1 MTARMSEPDH
11 SSEFAEFQLKLR
23 SLTEASRVLAEAA
36 SFDEFCRLAVEHGR
50 DLVGFDRMGLW
61 FFDTDSRFLLGSY
74 GTDENGQTRDER
86 HSRYEVSYDEWMD
99 DLFNTKAVRAKRR
112 NTPLYND
119 RGEFVGTG
127 DLVITALWDGER
139 RLGWLTADN
148 LIHQKPLTDFQIE
161 LMALYGATISQL
173 ASRKRAEE
181 ALRQSEYAA
190 RQFQGKLKALHEI
203 TIELSKTHS
212 FDDLCRRAVELGR
225 EKLGFDRLALFFLDS
240 SDPHLAIGSFGT
252 DEYGQTRDERT
263 YRNSWAFTGMEP
275 ILDGRVLVTVRP
287 DAPLY
292 NDRSEVVGHGWNAAA
307 LVRDGGRFIGWLTA
321 DNLFSQEPLT
331 DYQAELLALYAAT
344 LGPLTAVRKADEA
357 LAAERNLLRTIIDTV
372 PDLIFVKNTASQFM
386 LVNKSTWQQIPWA
399 SAESDVIGKTD
410 IDFTPS
416 EIAAQ
421 YNADDRQVFQ
431 TGLPMINKEEP
442 IWKDAGSGFFLTT
455 KIPLRDAQGNIT
467 GLVGFARD
475 ITELKRAEKQTLELA
490 VERERV
496 KVLRQFITNVSHD
509 LRTPLTIINSGLY
522 LLDHLTDPEMQ
533 KDKIK
538 SIKRQTVLL
547 THFIEE
553 ILTSSRLENAAS
565 VPQDLINLNQ
575 VVLRVTEY
583 LCTEAEKKGLTI
595 EKSLQPNLP
604 NILGEEVELVRM
616 LNNLVHNAIRY
627 TPEHG
632 LIALRSY
639 ADADKV
645 VLEISDTGIGISE
658 SDLPRIFEHFFRV
671 DTARSMDQSG
681 TGLGLSIAKRIV
693 EIHNGTIEVESVVEK
708 GTTFRVSFPI
718 FQPNQIQVS

>member
-1 MTARMSEPDH
+1 
-11 SSEFAEFQLKLR
+11 
-23 SLTEASRVLAEAA
+23 
-36 SFDEFCRLAVEHGR
+36 
-50 DLVGFDRMGLW
+50 MGLW
-61 FFDTDSRFLLGSY
+61 FFDTDPRFLLGSY
-74 GTDENGQTRDER
+74 GTDENGHIRDER
-86 HSRYEVSYDEWMD
+86 HCRYEVSFDEWILE
-99 DLFNTKAVRAKRR
+99 LFNTSAVRAKRR
-112 NTPLYND
+112 HTPLYNE
-119 RGEFVGTG
+119 RHEVVGSGEGAV
-127 DLVITALWDGER
+127 TALWDGER
-139 RLGWLTADN
+139 RLGWLTGDN
-148 LIHQKPLTDFQIE
+148 LLHQKPMTDYQIE

-181 ALRQSEYAA
+181 ALRQSEHAA
-190 RQFQGKLKALHEI
+190 RQFQSKLKALHEV
-203 TIELSKTHS
+203 TIELSKTPS
-212 FDDLCRRAVELGR
+212 LDDLCRRAVELGR

-240 SDPHLAIGSFGT
+240 SNPHLAIGSFGT
-252 DEYGQTRDERT
+252 DEYGQTRDERM

-275 ILDGRVLVTVRP
+275 ILDGRILITVQP

-292 NDRSEVVGHGWNAAA
+292 NDRSEIVGHGWNAAA

-321 DNLFSQEPLT
+321 DNLFNQEPLT

-344 LGPLTAVRKADEA
+344 LGPLTAVRKAEEA

-372 PDLIFVKNTASQFM
+372 PDYIFVKNTASEFL
-386 LVNKSTWQQIPWA
+386 LVNKPNWVNVPWA
-399 SAESDVIGKTD
+399 TGESDLIGKTD
-410 IDFTPS
+410 FDIMP
-416 EIAAQ
+416 EKVALQ
-421 YNADDRQVFQ
+421 YRADDQAVFA
-431 TGLPMINKEEP
+431 TGLPLINREEP
-442 IWKDAGSGFFLTT
+442 TWRNGDEGLFITT
-455 KIPLRDAQGNIT
+455 KMPLHDLHGRVV
-467 GLVGFARD
+467 GLVGVARD
-475 ITELKRAEKQTLELA
+475 ITDLKRAEMQVLELA

-565 VPQDLINLNQ
+565 VPRDLVNLNQ

-583 LCTEAEKKGLTI
+583 LCTEAEKKGLSI
-595 EKSLQPNLP
+595 EKNLQPDLP
-604 NILGEEVELVRM
+604 NILGEEIEVVRM

-627 TPEHG
+627 TREHG
-632 LIALRSY
+632 VITLRSY
-639 ADADKV
+639 TNSDKV
-645 VLEISDTGIGISE
+645 VMEISDTGIGISE

-693 EIHNGTIEVESVVEK
+693 EIHNGTIEVESAVEQ
-708 GTTFRVSFPI
+708 GTTFRVSFPV
-718 FQPNQIQVS
+718 FQQSDG